1 LKVKKAG
8 KVLQE
13 IIQILKEHREEL
25 RGTYKV
31 KRLKV
36 FGSYAKNK
44 QTENSDLDLVVS
56 FEETPTLL
64 EFIDLKEYLED
75 ITGIKV
81 DLVTEEGISPYIKP
95 YIKEI
100 EVL

>member
-1 LKVKKAG
+1 M
-8 KVLQE
+8 
-13 IIQILKEHREEL
+13 
-25 RGTYKV
+25 
-31 KRLKV
+31 
-36 FGSYAKNK
+36 
-44 QTENSDLDLVVS
+44 VS

-81 DLVTEEGISPYIKP
+81 DLVAEDGISPYIKP